1 MLTPTPFQFLI
12 ASRFTLP
19 IWLGLAAYFW
29 FSHGGDWNGF
39 TQDQQISIAIVGG
52 IFALLWLKSIPT
64 VFFYERER
72 ALMKKAHTSPEER
85 WRRSA
90 IRQTFALVAIA
101 LALLYLG
108 WQWWHEPAPDT
119 QGASYKAAAA
129 GASGL
134 SVLGATAYSKAK
146 SLFSKKPNPNQPVYV
161 ACPLSIPQ
169 GEEQAME
176 LPDYCKTL
184 LTKKEG
190 TP

>member
-19 IWLGLAAYFW
+19 IWLGLAAYGW
-29 FSHGGDWNGF
+29 FSMGGDWDAMR
-39 TQDQQISIAIVGG
+39 QEQQITVVVIAVVFG
-52 IFALLWLKSIPT
+52 LLWLKSIPT

-72 ALMKKAHTSPEER
+72 SLMKKAHTSPEER

-101 LALLYLG
+101 IALLYLG
-108 WQWWHEPAPDT
+108 WQWWHAPAADT

-134 SVLGATAYSKAK
+134 SLLTATVYSKAK
-146 SLFSKKPNPNQPVYV
+146 SLFTTKPNPNQPVYV
-161 ACPLSIPQ
+161 ACPLPLPHSEA
-169 GEEQAME
+169 GASE
-176 LPDYCKTL
+176 LPDYCKSL
-184 LTKKEG
+184 LTKKQG